1 MDSLQVPTFDVTPP
15 VQVASDGGAKSKHPK
30 RPHLI
35 IPPPQTP
42 SSPYAVN
49 ITIPPQTAHTIAGTP
64 NPYLYHRKASQ
75 FMFSQFN
82 GIRDFTMSTAKSGMG
97 IGEKCSFWLYNKV
110 SSWSR
115 KWFTHMFLSIVLVI
129 YTVGGA
135 VLFIYIE
142 GELFW
147 VFPYMDIKI
156 YGFLLCNIIESAF
169 IMSHTSNRLSTSSD
183 NHTS

>member
-1 MDSLQVPTFDVTPP
+1 MTQNNFVIVPRFWAEEEMDSLQVPTFDVTPP
-15 VQVASDGGAKSKHPK
+15 VQVASDKAKSAKSKTPK

-42 SSPYAVN
+42 TSPYAVN
-49 ITIPPQTAHTIAGTP
+49 ITIPPQTAQTLAGTP
-64 NPYLYHRKASQ
+64 NPYLYHRKASH
-75 FMFSQFN
+75 FMFTQFN
-82 GIRDFTMSTAKSGMG
+82 GIRDFTMSTAKSGLG
-97 IGEKCSFWLYNKV
+97 IGEKCSFWLYNKL
-110 SSWSR
+110 SSWSK

-147 VFPYMDIKI
+147 VFSM
-156 YGFLLCNIIESAF
+156 YGCRNLWVIVI
-169 IMSHTSNRLSTSSD
+169 
-183 NHTS
+183 